1 MINPQFEP
9 YMPVVLQLL
18 QTHKV
23 KNAYLFG
30 SVLTDR
36 FNDNSDVDFLVNY
49 DDNMDPL
56 EMGESLMELYIALE
70 DNLKRKIDLL
80 TERSLKNPYF
90 IKEINET
97 KYQIYGV

>member
-1 MINPQFEP
+1 
-9 YMPVVLQLL
+9 MPVVLRLL

-23 KNAYLFG
+23 KDAYLFG

-36 FNDNSDVDFLVNY
+36 FNDNSDVDLLVNY
-49 DDNMDPL
+49 DDDMDPL
-56 EMGESLMELYIALE
+56 EMGESLMELYIELE
-70 DNLKRKIDLL
+70 DNLNRKIDLL

-97 KYQIYGV
+97 KYQIYGD

>member
-1 MINPQFEP
+1 MINPQFKP
-9 YMPVVLQLL
+9 YMPVVLRLL

-23 KNAYLFG
+23 KDAYLFG

-36 FNDNSDVDFLVNY
+36 FNDNSDVDLLVNY
-49 DDNMDPL
+49 DDDMDPL
-56 EMGESLMELYIALE
+56 EMGESLMELYIELE
-70 DNLKRKIDLL
+70 DNLNRKIDLL

-97 KYQIYGV
+97 KYQIYGD

>member
-1 MINPQFEP
+1 MS
-9 YMPVVLQLL
+9 VVLRLL

-23 KNAYLFG
+23 KDAYLFG

-36 FNDNSDVDFLVNY
+36 FNDNSDVDLLVNY
-49 DDNMDPL
+49 DDDMDPL
-56 EMGESLMELYIALE
+56 EMGESLMELYIELE
-70 DNLKRKIDLL
+70 DNLNRKIDLL

-97 KYQIYGV
+97 KYQIYGD

>member
-1 MINPQFEP
+1 MINPQFKP
-9 YMPVVLQLL
+9 YMSVVLRLL

-23 KNAYLFG
+23 KDAYLFG

-36 FNDNSDVDFLVNY
+36 FNDNSDVDLLVNY
-49 DDNMDPL
+49 DDDMDPL
-56 EMGESLMELYIALE
+56 EMGESLMELYIELE
-70 DNLKRKIDLL
+70 DNLNRKIDLL

-97 KYQIYGV
+97 KYQIYGD

>member
-9 YMPVVLQLL
+9 FMPIVLQLL
-18 QTHKV
+18 KTHKV
-23 KNAYLFG
+23 KSAYLFG
-30 SVLTDR
+30 SVLTDH

-70 DNLKRKIDLL
+70 DNLNRKIDLL
-80 TERSLKNPYF
+80 TERSLKNPFF
-90 IKEINET
+90 IQEINET
-97 KYQIYGV
+97 KYQIYGG